1 MEQLWFTEILNHLFA
16 GPVTAFLRMLHI
28 EPKHAQTPI
37 SNSFAMELLVFA
49 FLVSIFLLVR
59 SRLSV
64 ESPGGLQHSFEAVE
78 DFVLSQ
84 SREIIGHHSEP
95 YTPFFAIVFIFI
107 LTCNLIGLIPGFES
121 PTAVSI
127 VPLGL
132 RNLRV
137 SLLPY
142 PGIQTCGI
150 EVPSALFRSADG
162 RDADLG
168 ADSTGDVDAADRTR
182 QQLRPSAVAYS
193 STLGQ
198 HFRRR
203 SDHAG
208 ILFHDPDSCPR
219 DLHRPAH
226 RGRIFAGVCVHAS
239 DDYLRLGRGR
249 RGALGVSGQLSA
261 LDQGLVP
268 RAGNW
273 ELTAAS
279 VRASARD
286 DVNHPLAAI
295 LIRGETQCV
304 N

>member
-107 LTCNLIGLIPGFES
+107 LTCNLIGLVPGFES

-127 VPLGL
+127 VPLGCAICAFL
-132 RNLRV
+132 
-137 SLLPY
+137 Y
-142 PGIQTCGI
+142 YHTQG
-150 EVPSALFRSADG
+150 FK
-162 RDADLG
+162 
-168 ADSTGDVDAADRTR
+168 
-182 QQLRPSAVAYS
+182 
-193 STLGQ
+193 
-198 HFRRR
+198 
-203 SDHAG
+203 HAG
-208 ILFHDPDSCPR
+208 LKYL
-219 DLHRPAH
+219 LHFFGPPMEGMPIWARIPLAMLMLPIELVSNFA
-226 RGRIFAGVCVHAS
+226 RLLSLTVRLWANIFAGDLITLVFFSMIPILVPVIFIGLHIVVSILQA
-239 DDYLRLGRGR
+239 YVFMLLTIIY
-249 RGALGVSGQLSA
+249 VSGA
-261 LDQGLVP
+261 VT
-268 RAGNW
+268 
-273 ELTAAS
+273 EE
-279 VRASARD
+279 
-286 DVNHPLAAI
+286 H
-295 LIRGETQCV
+295 
-304 N
+304 